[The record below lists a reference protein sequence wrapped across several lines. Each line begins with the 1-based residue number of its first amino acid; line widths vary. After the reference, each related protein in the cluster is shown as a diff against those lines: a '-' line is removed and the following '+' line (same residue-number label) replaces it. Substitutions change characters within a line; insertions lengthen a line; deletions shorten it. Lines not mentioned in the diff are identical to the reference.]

1 MGEQTLPFFM
11 RKFLPLLLVPV
22 LVACGS
28 GGSEPKA
35 DITELRVQCEKESG
49 FSGPA
54 QVVPETGL
62 VFVWRADEAMVA
74 ECQDGKLVGILES
87 GNHPGDAF

>member
-1 MGEQTLPFFM
+1 MKKLLTVLA
-11 RKFLPLLLVPV
+11 LPLLVS
-22 LVACGS
+22 CGAP
-28 GGSEPKA
+28 EKA
-35 DITELRVQCEKESG
+35 PEYDITEMRIQCEKESG

-74 ECQDGKLVGILES
+74 ECQDGALVGILES
-87 GNHPGDAF
+87 GDHPGDK

>member
-1 MGEQTLPFFM
+1 MKKVFIVL
-11 RKFLPLLLVPV
+11 LPLLLVG
-22 LVACGS
+22 CG
-28 GGSEPKA
+28 GEEKAPKLDA
-35 DITELRVQCEKESG
+35 TELRVQCEKESG

-87 GNHPGDAF
+87 GNHPADK

>member
-1 MGEQTLPFFM
+1 M
-11 RKFLPLLLVPV
+11 RKYIPLFLLPMLA
-22 LVACGS
+22 ACGPHMT
-28 GGSEPKA
+28 ETHP

-87 GNHPGDAF
+87 GNHPGDAP